1 MPQKKMMIGLP
12 LALLLGVSAFA
23 IGVIPGV
30 RGWIDQTVPWLG
42 INGPRTTKQVSVSE
56 ELSNKEAVGDSVPGH
71 EPVASLDGFSPAM
84 EYAKPQFEVQ
94 FAQATLPIAPK
105 PRTSGL
111 GDDASINLSARLAQ
125 TPSFTSVPPAGLNV
139 PSSGGGTLIVE
150 NAQVLFPDDS
160 TVAAQAEGIIAKLF
174 VDDGTMINA
183 GSPMIE
189 IDPRLAEAEVEVS
202 EKELEAAEI
211 KAKDDS
217 NLKYSEAALEV
228 AIKELQISNDLLLK
242 NAEDYLANE
251 KKRLE
256 NKKALFQVNV
266 SKSEKK
272 RDEAD
277 LGVKNAKLKAAKIQ
291 VDLRKITAQRTGMV
305 SEVAKRQFDFVRLG
319 EIILKLTSMERLRI
333 TGNAKVTD
341 SPNLLY
347 NAPARV
353 TIYYA
358 EGKGETVEGIVGYV
372 SPRSMGIN
380 TYKIHV
386 DVPNRLT
393 PDGHYLFREGMQ
405 ATIEVMPR
413 TR

>member
-1 MPQKKMMIGLP
+1 K
-12 LALLLGVSAFA
+12 
-23 IGVIPGV
+23 
-30 RGWIDQTVPWLG
+30 
-42 INGPRTTKQVSVSE
+42 
-56 ELSNKEAVGDSVPGH
+56 
-71 EPVASLDGFSPAM
+71 
-84 EYAKPQFEVQ
+84 
-94 FAQATLPIAPK
+94 
-105 PRTSGL
+105 
-111 GDDASINLSARLAQ
+111 
-125 TPSFTSVPPAGLNV
+125 
-139 PSSGGGTLIVE
+139 LIVE
-150 NAQVLFPDDS
+150 NAKVFFPDDS
-160 TVAAQAEGIIAKLF
+160 TVAAQSEGIILKLH
-174 VDDGTMINA
+174 VDDGTIIEA
-183 GSPMIE
+183 GAPMIE

-202 EKELEAAEI
+202 EKELEAAQV

-228 AIKELQISNDLLLK
+228 AIKELEISNDLLRK
-242 NAEDYLANE
+242 SAEDYLANE

-277 LGVKNAKLKAAKIQ
+277 LGVKSAKLKASNIQ

-305 SEVAKRQFDFVRLG
+305 SEVAKRQFDFVRGG

-341 SPNLLY
+341 SPHLLF

-393 PDGHYLFREGMQ
+393 ADGQYLFREGMD
-405 ATIEVMPR
+405 ATIEVTPR